1 MNGNRSRTCRTL
13 AAAAVA
19 LLASGAL
26 STPSPAQHAVP
37 PPPVAGRLAESALL
51 GGRPL
56 APADLP
62 ADLASAERMRLQ
74 SYLDRRSS
82 FEPHAGSDAPYR
94 IRFEQELASIVEAT
108 GIEEEAAELARLLP
122 PANQWGEPEHE
133 AEWAETMLRSRPGS
147 PATPYLYAFLASRYR
162 QVFERLPDGDR
173 AALERQA
180 RKYRTMIER
189 TRAAADPVFALLAAD
204 LDGLPSLGRAER
216 HPRAY
221 LPDT

>member
-1 MNGNRSRTCRTL
+1 MNRSYTRCAL
-13 AAAAVA
+13 AAAATA
-19 LLASGAL
+19 LHVLMAL
-26 STPSPAQHAVP
+26 SIPLPAQHAVP

-56 APADLP
+56 ASDDLP
-62 ADLASAERMRLQ
+62 ADLSSADRMRLQ
-74 SYLDRRSS
+74 AYVDRRRG
-82 FEPHAGSDAPYR
+82 FEPRSGSDAPHR

-108 GIEEEAAELARLLP
+108 GIEDEAAELGRLLP
-122 PANQWGEPEHE
+122 PADQWGEPERE
-133 AEWAETMLRSRPGS
+133 AAWAETMLRSRPGS
-147 PATPYLYAFLASRYR
+147 PAAPYLYAFLATRYR
-162 QVFERLPDGDR
+162 QVFERMPGEDR

-204 LDGLPSLGRAER
+204 LDGLPSLGRAAR